1 MRPISSALLILP
13 LLLSAC
19 SEPPARQEIPEV
31 REPGA
36 LRREAPPKLDVRQ
49 RLGMRSDSAMGSSQ
63 GVDDPLGGITFH
75 HDMPEGWEKV
85 PNTSLR
91 QVNLRMTDT
100 PEAEAYFTFLPG
112 GGGGLKAN
120 LNRWRGQMG
129 QEPLS
134 DDAIAALPTK
144 AIFGQP
150 ATFILIDGDFV
161 GMGTDPKADY
171 RMYGLVLTYS
181 DPQSQQDQAFF
192 LKMTGPRAVLEG
204 QEAAFDLI
212 ASSLHAVAPGDEH
225 SHDNG
230 AAGED
235 HTGHNHGADGDDH
248 GDHDGHD
255 HGAEGDDHAG
265 HDHGAKATDTA
276 PMTSPKDAPV
286 ESEGEVGFSWTVPE
300 GWSEATP
307 SMMRL
312 ANLTVDGHDN
322 VECYFTVLGG
332 TGGGLEMNINRWR
345 KQMGQDE
352 LSSDAIA
359 ALPKLPLL
367 GGDATF
373 VTIDGTF
380 GGMSGSTSN
389 ENFRM
394 YGLARV
400 DEGQAFF
407 VKMTGPEAVLA
418 EQEAQFLAFS
428 KSISLGPV
436 DPAAEAPV
444 PAAPAPMAANPHG
457 VDDPTPP
464 GGNNPQGLSWT
475 APEGWV
481 DGGERLMRVV
491 TFETGETECY
501 ITSLPGEAGGVNG
514 NLNRWAGQ
522 MGAAQLDEAALAAL
536 PMIQILGK
544 EAPMLDVTGSFT
556 GMSGGTQENY
566 RMLGT
571 VVPAGDHTMFVKMI
585 GPDAEVG
592 AQKDNFVAF
601 CASITM

>member
-1 MRPISSALLILP
+1 MRPITSALLILP
-13 LLLSAC
+13 LVLSAC
-19 SEPPARQEIPEV
+19 SEPPASQEIPEV
-31 REPGA
+31 REPGD

-63 GVDDPLGGITFH
+63 GADDPLGGITFH
-75 HDMPEGWEKV
+75 QTMPEGWEKV
-85 PNTSLR
+85 ANTPMR
-91 QVNLRMTDT
+91 QVNIRMTDT

-134 DDAIAALPTK
+134 DDAIAALPTRP
-144 AIFGQP
+144 IFGQP

-161 GMGTDPKADY
+161 GMGTDPKPDY

-192 LKMTGPRAVLEG
+192 LKMTGPKAVLEG
-204 QEAAFDLI
+204 QEEAFNLI

-225 SHDNG
+225 THDDEH
-230 AAGED
+230 A
-235 HTGHNHGADGDDH
+235 GHNHGPEGNDH

-265 HDHGAKATDTA
+265 HDHGAEGA
-276 PMTSPKDAPV
+276 PMTSPKDAPA
-286 ESEGEVGFSWTVPE
+286 ETEGPVGYSWTVPE
-300 GWSEATP
+300 GWSEGTP
-307 SMMRL
+307 SQMRL

-322 VECYFTVLGG
+322 VECYLTVLAGS
-332 TGGGLEMNINRWR
+332 GGGLEMNINRWR

-352 LSSDAIA
+352 LSADAIA
-359 ALPKLPLL
+359 ALPKAPLL
-367 GGDATF
+367 GGEASF

-380 GGMSGSTSN
+380 GGMSGTVSN

-394 YGLARV
+394 YGLVRV
-400 DEGQAFF
+400 DDSQAFF
-407 VKMTGPEAVLA
+407 VKMTGPQAVLA
-418 EQEAQFLAFS
+418 EQEEKFLAFS
-428 KSISLGPV
+428 ESITLGPV
-436 DPAAEAPV
+436 APAATTA
-444 PAAPAPMAANPHG
+444 PAAAPMADNPHG
-457 VDDPTPP
+457 VADPTPP

-491 TFETGETECY
+491 TYEMGETQCY

-514 NLNRWAGQ
+514 NLNRWVGQ
-522 MGAAQLDEAALAAL
+522 MGEAELDEAALAAL
-536 PMIQILGK
+536 PKISALGK
-544 EAPMLDVTGSFT
+544 DVPMLDVTGSFT

-585 GPDAEVG
+585 GPEAEVG
-592 AQKDNFVAF
+592 AQKDNFIAF
-601 CASITM
+601 CASITQ